1 VIRDFEARLSI
12 LFSAA
17 SFGPDA
23 FDIHAVFANRH
34 VIAYGAGE
42 SFHYFKE
49 VVIRQYGYTPIA
61 VLDRKFHTGDSF
73 EGIPAFSPETYQPCR
88 EDQETALVVVCLG
101 QQPYFQAVVQALREM
116 GFRHIISLMDIYEI
130 HNPFRLP
137 PALEDMGFGYFL
149 QQRGPIEEAFSLL
162 ADDES
167 REVFLCCLQTHMQR
181 RPVAIPMRGRHEQYT
196 PRDLPLGRGYARFLY
211 CGVSVGEMTRV
222 FADLGQVEELV
233 CFEPDPTQFR
243 LTADFVATHRPSI
256 AKRATALPCAVS
268 DREII
273 QPFATSDTSFGSRIL
288 STGPTWVQCVSIDRV
303 LPDFHPTFILMD
315 IEGSEPEALKG
326 AELTLRRD
334 SPDLAV
340 CVYHAP
346 HHLWEIP
353 LYLQGL
359 GVGYRFYLRN
369 YTSFV
374 GETVLYAAV

>member
-1 VIRDFEARLSI
+1 MIRDFEARLSI

-23 FDIHAVFANRH
+23 FDIHAVFANRS
-34 VIAYGAGE
+34 VIVYGAGE

-49 VVIRQYGYTPIA
+49 VVIRKYSYTPIA
-61 VLDRKFHTGDSF
+61 VLDQKFHAGDTF
-73 EGIPAFSPETYQPCR
+73 EGIPAFSPGEYRPSP
-88 EDQETALVVVCLG
+88 EDQESALVVVCLG
-101 QQPYFQAVVQALREM
+101 QQLYYQAVVQALREM

-130 HNPFRLP
+130 HNSFRLP
-137 PALEDMGFGYFL
+137 QALEDMGFDYYL
-149 QQRGPIEEAFSLL
+149 QQRGPIEKAFSIL

-181 RPVAIPMRGRHEQYT
+181 RPIAIPMRGRHEQYT
-196 PRDLPLGRGYARFLY
+196 PRNLPLGRGYDRFLY
-211 CGVSVGEMTRV
+211 CGVSVGEMARV
-222 FADLGQVEELV
+222 FADIGPVEDLV

-243 LTADFVATHRPSI
+243 LTADFVAANKSSI
-256 AKRATALPCAVS
+256 AKRATVLPCAVS

-273 QPFATSDTSFGSRIL
+273 QPFTTSDTSFGSRIL
-288 STGPTWVQCVSIDRV
+288 STGATWAQCVSIDRI

-326 AELTLRRD
+326 AEQTLRRD
-334 SPDLAV
+334 SPDLAIS
-340 CVYHAP
+340 VYHAP

-353 LYLQGL
+353 MYLQELDL
-359 GVGYRFYLRN
+359 GYSFYLRN